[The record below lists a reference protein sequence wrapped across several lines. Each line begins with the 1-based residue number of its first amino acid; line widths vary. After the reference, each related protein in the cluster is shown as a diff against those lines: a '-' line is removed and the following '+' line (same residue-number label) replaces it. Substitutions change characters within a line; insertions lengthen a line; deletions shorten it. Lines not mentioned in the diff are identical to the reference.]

1 MASHSASPPASPT
14 NAFRRSESVRSE
26 TFLRSARANASPP
39 SSPTALS
46 ARSSSRSTLRLSRSL
61 ASARAPRHPMAFAR
75 RSRTVTETLS
85 PSPAAIMRA
94 RWQSSPFC
102 GSDRRTS
109 VSAAGRHRASASQS
123 AAAMPNALGSY
134 PTPAPFS
141 PYCNVRDVRHPAKG
155 SKSVEPRRTEPPPA
169 RNPRRDKTRV
179 HFFADRTVASRRFL
193 FFSSFSSDSASS
205 PAGRELSSFA
215 EATIASSTC
224 FSKNICFQLRP
235 RAVGAKPGGERGPA
249 RPRAPAPVRLVGDP
263 APRQIDVQ
271 AHVKQV
277 HDARAERL
285 GQHALAEAA
294 LVARKRARDALQA
307 QLLQGDDV
315 REAGPGGRVLARG
328 QRERHL
334 GGQHVADRAGLVIVP
349 ARTGGSRGGVGH
361 VEPGDPGGQRGERAG
376 GGARG
381 GRGGHHHR
389 VSGNAVRV
397 NEASR

>member
-26 TFLRSARANASPP
+26 TFLRSARANASAP

-235 RAVGAKPGGERGPA
+235 RAVGAKPGRASEGQRARARRHQYASSAIQRPA
-249 RPRAPAPVRLVGDP
+249 RSMSRRTSSRSTMRARSVSGNTPSR
-263 APRQIDVQ
+263 RQLWSL
-271 AHVKQV
+271 AN
-277 HDARAERL
+277 ARATLSR
-285 GQHALAEAA
+285 HSSF
-294 LVARKRARDALQA
+294 
-307 QLLQGDDV
+307 
-315 REAGPGGRVLARG
+315 RG
-328 QRERHL
+328 MTY
-334 GGQHVADRAGLVIVP
+334 GKPDRG
-349 ARTGGSRGGVGH
+349 GGSSLGDSASATLVDSTLPTAPGSSSYPRGRGGV
-361 VEPGDPGGQRGERAG
+361 AG
-376 GGARG
+376 GSATSSPATPEVSEVSVPVAAPGAVAVATTIESRG
-381 GRGGHHHR
+381 TPCG
-389 VSGNAVRV
+389 
-397 NEASR
+397 